1 MYNSHLTFEDQTLC
15 FLSLHNISRDLPSR
29 RLVTH
34 DGDMPVTS
42 ILHFKVLRTGMR
54 SVSSPHLWSDWLACF
69 SSPISAALL
78 SADVSRPIGAPSQRA
93 LHFKRLLA
101 PTCLAWEEKAFWA
114 AMFEGGNN
122 VFSLPVFQIWQAKA
136 RMDEVSGIAD
146 QLPLQLCILGDTLA
160 KDANF
165 LNICRGFQVLPDQVF
180 KCNNQSLT
188 RCPS

>member
-1 MYNSHLTFEDQTLC
+1 
-15 FLSLHNISRDLPSR
+15 
-29 RLVTH
+29 
-34 DGDMPVTS
+34 MPVTS
-42 ILHFKVLRTGMR
+42 ILHFKVPRTGIR

-78 SADVSRPIGAPSQRA
+78 SADVSRPIGAPIQRA

-180 KCNNQSLT
+180 KRNNQSLT